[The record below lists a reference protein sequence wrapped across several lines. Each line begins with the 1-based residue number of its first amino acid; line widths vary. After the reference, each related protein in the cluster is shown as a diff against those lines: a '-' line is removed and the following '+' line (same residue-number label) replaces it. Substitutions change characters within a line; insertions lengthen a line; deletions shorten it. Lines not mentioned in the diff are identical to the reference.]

1 MALTVPNAGTFAL
14 SQTDMPKDK
23 TRRKV
28 GEALVALIE
37 ETGMMPDA
45 QSVADR
51 AGIGRRTLFRYFD
64 GQAELEVETARVMRQ
79 IATERLPLP
88 KPVGDLDERIK
99 KLVSHRAELYEL
111 ITPVRRFLDAA
122 RSRGNSEIDELIDE
136 ARKLL
141 RKNLTEIL
149 GNITQ
154 GNRRKIDAAD
164 IITSWEVWRAIR
176 EGQNK
181 SINEARRQ
189 MENMLLLVISAD

>member
-1 MALTVPNAGTFAL
+1 
-14 SQTDMPKDK
+14 MPKDK